1 MRKESH
7 LLTIRRKHLL
17 PEISRN
23 RLRMSNRPSNP
34 DRNSKSFVLK
44 ISAFA
49 YGMVAATGIPC
60 DVPVPKKYTFI
71 CFYFFT
77 KIGLIIF
84 HKKPI

>member
-1 MRKESH
+1 MIRMFMSKEPIS

-23 RLRMSNRPSNP
+23 RLRMSNRPMYP

-49 YGMVAATGIPC
+49 YGMVAANNRNP
-60 DVPVPKKYTFI
+60 
-71 CFYFFT
+71 
-77 KIGLIIF
+77 L
-84 HKKPI
+84 